1 MPNIYVNQV
10 NFEFE
15 ETPSYHDILRNS
27 GSGAQTLVEID
38 QTIAH
43 IYVNQINLEIPAVEL
58 VFTEFVTCSQTST
71 QSLSETEVGQETCSE
86 HGTQTIEEVITGT
99 PVPEPEVVV
108 GGGTGSR
115 IQVMGGRPW
124 SQEDLY
130 VSNSAAH
137 AIGEQILIG
146 EIAEAYAYN
155 NPEIETRIRRPIYA
169 KPKRVE
175 VLSFSP
181 TPERTIVIPIEEPKI
196 NSRQKEEEELLLL
209 GII

>member
-1 MPNIYVNQV
+1 MPNIFVNQI

-15 ETPSYHDILRNS
+15 ETPNYHDILLNS
-27 GSGAQTLVEID
+27 GSGSPTLAEVV

-43 IYVNQINLEIPAVEL
+43 IYVNQINLEVPVAEAQADTL
-58 VFTEFVTCSQTST
+58 TCT
-71 QSLSETEVGQETCSE
+71 Q
-86 HGTQTIEEVITGT
+86 HGEQTIEEVITGT

-124 SQEDLY
+124 SQEDIY

-137 AIGEQILIG
+137 VIGEQILIG

-155 NPEIETRIRRPIYA
+155 TPEIETRIRRPIYA

-175 VLSFSP
+175 ILSFSP
-181 TPERTIVIPIEEPKI
+181 TPDRTIIIPVEEPKI